1 MGDKVRTQHQVFWL
15 FPMLYLTPHLMPPHA
30 TSCHRAPFLVPSSCH
45 SLHSSGPP
53 RWAGGLWCVVLK
65 AMLPRPDVLASRSRQ
80 GTTWAGSI
88 SAAKNTRGM
97 EAWGLLGVMNFLRSL
112 LRQSRRVIPFP
123 VSCLFQN
130 IFLIA
135 PRNTSCQCKHHRGT
149 QETSHREH
157 LLPHTL

>member
-1 MGDKVRTQHQVFWL
+1 MTKSGLNIRSSGF
-15 FPMLYLTPHLMPPHA
+15 FPSCTSCHTSCHLMPP
-30 TSCHRAPFLVPSSCH
+30 C
-45 SLHSSGPP
+45 
-53 RWAGGLWCVVLK
+53 
-65 AMLPRPDVLASRSRQ
+65 
-80 GTTWAGSI
+80 SI
-88 SAAKNTRGM
+88 SCPFFLSLLSQQWPSEVGRRAVVCSAEGNASETRCPGFSLQSVQPGQARSLQLRIHGVM

-130 IFLIA
+130 ISLIA
-135 PRNTSCQCKHHRGT
+135 PGNTSCLCKHHRGT